1 MVGQYG
7 FASSHSSNSFA
18 IAIFCWLLLKDH
30 VKYIWLLI
38 PWAATVAYSR
48 VYLGVHFP
56 GDIIMGA
63 LIGIGA
69 GYLVYFL
76 KLKLENLKTVEKWV
90 KKDAIVYNYFKR
102 VFDDY
107 QVLVAVNPIDF
118 SGIELIVHPGDKV
131 EKNRHAV

>member
-1 MVGQYG
+1 MDSVHLLKGCGGQYG

-76 KLKLENLKTVEKWV
+76 KLKLENLKLLR
-90 KKDAIVYNYFKR
+90 N
-102 VFDDY
+102 
-107 QVLVAVNPIDF
+107 
-118 SGIELIVHPGDKV
+118 G
-131 EKNRHAV
+131 